1 VTAPAPGRRKRAA
14 AEGAILG
21 ARIRTLDPD
30 RPTASA
36 VAWIDGTVIAVG
48 DDATVREHCDSR
60 TEVID
65 AAGAAIVPGLADG
78 HFHPL
83 LGIEWTRGGVDLMS
97 CRTLDE
103 ARALLADYHRNRG
116 DGWVIGYGLPYAVFP
131 DGVVDGNLLADAV
144 EGAPA
149 YVSLYDGHAA
159 VVTPRALELAGV
171 SGPVALPANSE
182 VVWRDGR
189 LTGELREAPAEDLVR
204 AAMPALTD
212 EARYRMIVEHF
223 RAWNALGLTGVHAM
237 DGTPETFALLA
248 ELEERGDLTLRIVVA
263 LSQRPEMS
271 AEHRQDLLG
280 MRDAHGRLWRAG
292 AAKFYIDGTVEAGTA
307 WLFEPD
313 SKGECT
319 RPYWPEPQEYADT
332 VSLFARAGF
341 QCITHAI
348 GDRAV
353 KAALDAY
360 LAAGHAPG
368 VSHRIEHIET
378 VRDEELVRFAP
389 EQVVASM
396 QPVIMA
402 MSFDAEA
409 PMWPAR
415 LGPERTARGWRYG
428 ELLRSGATVALGS
441 DWPIAWAD
449 PRRGIATAI
458 LQRPPG
464 RPDAPVIA
472 PEQALTPLQ
481 ALSGYTLAC
490 AEAVGEAD
498 RAGRIREGFRAD
510 FTGLAEDPV
519 MVAPDMLIDLPVTL
533 TVVAGRAVHN
543 GGGR

>member
-21 ARIRTLDPD
+21 ARVRTLDPD

-36 VAWIDGTVIAVG
+36 VAWVDGTIIAVG
-48 DDATVREHCDSR
+48 DDAAVREHCDSR
-60 TEVID
+60 TEVIG
-65 AAGAAIVPGLADG
+65 AAGAAIVPGLVDG

-83 LGIEWTRGGVDLMS
+83 LGIEWTQGGVDLMS

-103 ARALLADYHRNRG
+103 AQALLAEDHRKRG
-116 DGWVIGYGLPYAVFP
+116 DGWVLGYGLPYAVFP
-131 DGVVDGNLLADAV
+131 DGVVDGHLLADAV
-144 EGAPA
+144 GDAPA

-171 SGPVALPANSE
+171 TAPVALPGNSE
-182 VVWRDGR
+182 VVWRAGR
-189 LTGELREAPAEDLVR
+189 PTGELREGPAEDLVR

-223 RAWNALGLTGVHAM
+223 RDWNALGLTGVHAM
-237 DGTPETFALLA
+237 DGTPETFALLDK
-248 ELEERGDLTLRIVVA
+248 LEERGDLTLRMVVP

-271 AEHRQDLLG
+271 ADQRQELLG

-292 AAKFYIDGTVEAGTA
+292 AAKFFIDGTVEAGTA

-353 KAALDAY
+353 RAALDAY
-360 LAAGHAPG
+360 LVAGHAPG
-368 VSHRIEHIET
+368 VRHRIEHIEC

-396 QPVIMA
+396 QTVA
-402 MSFDAEA
+402 MDMSYDGEA
-409 PMWPAR
+409 PTWPAR
-415 LGPERTARGWRYG
+415 LGPKRAARAWRCG
-428 ELLRSGATVALGS
+428 ELLRSGATLVLGS

-449 PRRGIATAI
+449 PRRGIASAI
-458 LQRPPG
+458 LRRTPG
-464 RPDAPVIA
+464 RPETPVVS
-472 PEQALTPLQ
+472 PEQALTPLH

-510 FTGLAEDPV
+510 FTGFAEDPV
-519 MVAPDMLIDLPVTL
+519 MVAPDALIDLPVTL
-533 TVVAGRAVHN
+533 TVVAGRAVHT